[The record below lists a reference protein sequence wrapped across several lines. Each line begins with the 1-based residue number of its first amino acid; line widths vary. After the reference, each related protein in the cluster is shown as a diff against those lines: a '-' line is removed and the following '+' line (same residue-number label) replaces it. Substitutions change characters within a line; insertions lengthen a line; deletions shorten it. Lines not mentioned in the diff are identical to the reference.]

1 MAAMS
6 GPAHGRGVL
15 LHHLGQGIDP
25 GQKTKP
31 IQIREALGWS
41 PKVGIEEGVA
51 IMLDNIEY
59 WRDAPVWTPG
69 KIAAAIEDW
78 FKFLG
83 K

>member
-1 MAAMS
+1 M
-6 GPAHGRGVL
+6 
-15 LHHLGQGIDP
+15 
-25 GQKTKP
+25 TK
-31 IQIREALGWS
+31 IGEALGWS

-69 KIAAAIEDW
+69 KIAAATEEL